1 MSQASKV
8 VRDFT
13 AINIEQSQLQI
24 TPANQS
30 ISLGLPQSGDL
41 ITLNATSGS
50 AVALPTPL
58 PGLIYQF
65 VVSNT
70 GAHTVTALTPCINGA
85 VGFALSSS
93 NANLATGAA
102 KTAIATTT
110 GSSVGDSFTL
120 ISDGTK
126 YFLRG
131 SVTNF
136 NAIKFA

>member
-24 TPANQS
+24 TPAGAS

-41 ITLNATSGS
+41 ITLNATGGS
-50 AVALPTPL
+50 AVSLPTPL

-70 GAHTVTALTPCINGA
+70 GAHTVTALTACINGA
-85 VGFALSSS
+85 VGFAVSSS
-93 NANLATGAA
+93 IANLATGAA
-102 KTAIATTT
+102 KTEIATTA
-110 GSSVGDSFTL
+110 GSVIGDSFTL
-120 ISDGTK
+120 VSDGTK

-131 SVTNF
+131 NVTNF